1 MLELFR
7 DSVYFK
13 KTSNT
18 DRTVNLAM
26 SADKIGSSVAKS
38 QGIEKG

>member
-7 DSVYFK
+7 EPVYPK

-26 SADKIGSSVAKS
+26 SADKIGSSVARS
-38 QGIEKG
+38 QGVEKG